1 MLDLSGL
8 DLEKENK
15 NKVDLSGL
23 ELEKDDNTID
33 LSKLE
38 LEKEKNPIVKTL
50 ENAGSKIYDGI
61 NKITKPAIDTAK
73 NINAVTDVIK
83 NTVNPVNIVKNIA
96 NNSTVK
102 EYNNIEPSLRARTK
116 QDDNAKVIYEPD
128 SFDILGNKI
137 AVASAGGSVKN
148 IEELKKLKDKQT
160 FAVLSAQLPTLA
172 LTGAMPVTALAGF
185 AGLQQLKNLIV
196 TKAKG
201 EKYSP
206 MQIKMLA
213 EMLPED
219 TNEYVKL
226 GASLLEA
233 VGDTAVIGAGVNK
246 FKKTLL
252 TDAANNTID
261 KLKKA
266 GYKITPEQ
274 EQQFKTA
281 VDKRVENISPD
292 DAVAINIKTKMAK
305 VPKATEKA
313 NIEVEPKRIGMEQ
326 DIVNTDD
333 NIKINYEKDLKTIT
347 KQIENTKTNIVKQRL
362 ENVVENPTEETIKN
376 FPNNVKGDFELVKG
390 NIYKIN
396 NSSYGIYV
404 GENKENGLLGFIG
417 SGNNIN
423 YISPNNVLIDV
434 SSNYP
439 EIKNPEIQNDIL
451 QSENAESD
459 AIIDN
464 NENIDTSF
472 NPAEWDENFAKQLED
487 EAVAQEQYEKMMIE
501 ELKESGAIPT
511 IKSEKQRLRDM
522 GIGRIVRPKKGDP
535 NYGEYEHLS
544 PRIRREFFYDE
555 KDGLVNSKGYTW
567 DQAEHTLQEVTG
579 NDNASIWK
587 ELEDIERNVSRYE
600 DLGLAVGKDNDK
612 KIKATENIG
621 NAVIHNE
628 TLQEQNCP
636 ITRPVDSVQITI
648 TSSVIKDK
656 QLHQKAKAG
665 DLKSAYELVDK
676 IFDTNGKS
684 ASVRKNI
691 QNKIEALKA
700 LKEKYPNAVIVPLWS
715 IEKAGKNKIPFA
727 YAKKV
732 AKITG
737 LKPYGKIKQI
747 NKTHHTGAGAMDR
760 IVDKAVFSGE
770 VVPKLEYII
779 VDDIFTMGANINE
792 LRKYIERNG
801 GKVVATSCLGAGKG
815 GANIGDDKNAKILY
829 NKFSKGAVDDY
840 VRKNNIAG
848 SSEELTELQAQ
859 QLIQQAEQVDNSAG
873 SSGNGQRNGRMEE
886 GLRSGWDQVLRGRVT
901 EKTLT
906 ELKDKFG
913 NFLVDSFFQ
922 KENLA
927 NSAAEFTTEQAKY
940 LSKFKNLESVKTKA
954 DDVKNKLKLEDENN
968 NSIDLSLSSK
978 TRPAYSSALK
988 TDVKINSNEKPKMSD
1003 FKLYQ
1008 RTYDLAKKYMVNN
1021 IAESKYR
1028 PRNTLGVYYNYG
1040 SRKGNIYLNSLFN
1053 VDVVAHELVHAI
1065 DDQQQII
1072 TDLYD
1077 KGFTANTTYKGKRAF
1092 TTFVPDIN
1100 TFEGKAAAEI
1110 LKACKDLY
1118 PVDISK
1124 QSVKSRLAEGL
1135 ATLIQHSIINPDM
1148 IENFYGNAYK
1158 WAMSNETLQSFRDD
1172 ARQIIVDYESL
1183 NPVEKLTTEIYDK
1196 AQKVQ
1201 AKTKIPLGVR
1211 IDSQLFDSEAVLKM
1225 LDKDLYLTAKG
1236 YRTVLKGILENNL
1249 TNKDGKMYIID
1260 SRGNPVKV
1268 SDNVNWRTL
1277 IEDVQKAQSEF
1288 NGYLVARRFVT
1299 WYENRD
1305 KIANGIEVLGNNLK
1319 KLQQKYNEV
1328 SEKIKKDD
1336 FYNIHDQKAAYDL
1349 ERSLRIEIDKLTRQI
1364 KQEGEKL
1371 QNLQSILEKNGKNE
1385 QNIKDAYKFLDN
1397 AQNRE
1402 LAKKYDFLMRCN
1414 LTVLRTA
1421 KLIDKEMYNELV
1433 ANYGYAPFN
1442 RVAYNELT
1450 GDGKEFVEQFG
1461 AKNDVIPKIVSSNWN
1476 IKNLKK
1482 IEGSQLPI
1490 LSPLYSSIQLMK
1502 EAYKKSYKQIVANRM
1517 GEIAELYPELMQ
1529 KVPYKTGDEKNNS
1542 KLVIVGTDRATG
1554 KEIKQTLEMDP
1565 FVKKVWDSLIDNYKM
1580 SVVEKMMVAPAK
1592 FFTLMT
1598 TAENPI
1604 FAITNFARDQIT
1616 ASVNS
1621 DMGYVPFFTP
1631 IMTYVKC
1638 RQNPELRQYFDEYN
1652 ELFGESNT
1660 FLSNLDEVNPDDLAQ
1675 AFKTNALYKIFGYG
1689 KKILSFLPNL
1699 SEVVTRRTE
1708 YVKARGAG
1716 FDIITA
1722 KRMADEVSV
1731 PFGDRGMWGGGFGRS
1746 LLRSVPYM
1754 NAGLQ
1759 VVRQG
1764 IRSLLTTKGNNLLE
1778 NPKIVNLQQNSNGV
1792 YEYKEK
1798 NKFLKTLF
1806 AMMGLGVIQTA
1817 VSLWWDYI
1825 DDKTRKNLKE
1835 QLNPAQFIRFAY
1847 LPWGFN
1853 DTDLLRLPWEQLY
1866 SFPAVIGAMIH
1877 DELKNDYDYKLSE
1890 YAEVLTGGVIP
1901 DNFNVIVPLIKTL
1914 AEKDNSGWEQLMY
1927 RDFPQIVKIGLMLG
1941 GGKKTY
1947 PALQDIVPKYLQ
1959 KREKAMQYDEKTSDL
1974 AKFLGKQFNI
1984 APIKLDYYLY
1994 NVAGQVGSMFEKGA
2008 EFIIDKLSG
2017 KTETGLADFIT
2028 GNVTEKEKAFR
2039 KTVMPWLQES
2049 YFIYGREMQQFYDE
2063 KEKFEALE
2071 KSHKEGLR
2079 KLNSEELKYLSANAP
2094 HIRTISK
2101 RIKDY
2106 NKFVKNATDNRKNL
2120 TFKQQKENEQTKIN
2134 MENQIID
2141 LLRKW
2146 KRAVKKAA

>member
-8 DLEKENK
+8 NLEKEDK
-15 NKVDLSGL
+15 NKIDLSGL
-23 ELEKDDNTID
+23 NLEKEDKSEMDLSGLGLEKDKKSVTDI
-33 LSKLE
+33 LE
-38 LEKEKNPIVKTL
+38 A
-50 ENAGSKIYDGI
+50 AGSKLYDGV
-61 NKITKPAIDTAK
+61 NKVISPAVNAAK
-73 NINAVTDVIK
+73 NIDTVTDTIK
-83 NTVNPVNIVKNIA
+83 NTVNPVNVIKNIA

-102 EYNNIEPSLRARTK
+102 EYNNTEPILRARTAE
-116 QDDNAKVIYEPD
+116 DDKAKTIYEPD

-148 IEELKKLKDKQT
+148 IEELKKLKDKQD

-206 MQIKMLA
+206 MQIRMLA
-213 EMLPED
+213 ETLPED
-219 TNEYVKL
+219 TNEYIKL

-252 TDAANNTID
+252 SDAANNTID

-266 GYKITPEQ
+266 GYKVSPEQ
-274 EQQFKTA
+274 EKQFKTA
-281 VDKRVENISPD
+281 IDKAAKNISPD

-305 VPKATEKA
+305 IPQAEKPINTDV
-313 NIEVEPKRIGMEQ
+313 NIEPGRIETGKN
-326 DIVNTDD
+326 IVKVNSDVNIRYDD
-333 NIKINYEKDLKTIT
+333 TLENIT
-347 KQIENTKTNIVKQRL
+347 KQVKNTEVSIIRQRL
-362 ENVVENPTEETIKN
+362 ANVIENPTEETSKN
-376 FPNNVKGDFELVKG
+376 LPSNVNNKEFEPVKG

-396 NSSYGIYV
+396 NSSYGIYI
-404 GENKENGLLGFIG
+404 GEKNGLLGFITY
-417 SGNNIN
+417 GNGIN
-423 YISPNNVLIDV
+423 YISPNNVLVDV
-434 SSNYP
+434 STNYP
-439 EIKNPEIQNDIL
+439 QVIEQPIENIETEQADSIINDD
-451 QSENAESD
+451 S
-459 AIIDN
+459 
-464 NENIDTSF
+464 NIDTSF
-472 NPAEWDENFAKQLED
+472 NPAEWDENYAKQLED
-487 EAVAQEQYEKMMIE
+487 EARAKEEYEQMIIE
-501 ELKESGAIPT
+501 ELKQDGAIPT
-511 IKSEKQRLRDM
+511 IKSEKQRLKDM

-555 KDGLVNSKGYTW
+555 KDGIINNKGYTW

-579 NDNASIWK
+579 NDNASIWE
-587 ELEDIERNVSRYE
+587 ELESIDRIVGKYE
-600 DLGLAVGKDNDK
+600 DLGFAVDGKTNNEQ
-612 KIKATENIG
+612 IKATKNIEDS
-621 NAVIHNE
+621 VIQND
-628 TLQEQNCP
+628 TLQKTNCP
-636 ITRPVDSVQITI
+636 ITKPVDSVQITI
-648 TSSVIKDK
+648 TPNVIKYSD
-656 QLHQKAKAG
+656 LHKKAKAG

-684 ASVRKNI
+684 ASVAKNI
-691 QNKIEALKA
+691 QGKIEQLKA

-715 IEKAGKNKIPFA
+715 IEKAGKNKIPLA
-727 YAKKV
+727 YANKV
-732 AKITG
+732 ALITG
-737 LKPYGKIKQI
+737 LKRYDKIKQI
-747 NKTHHTGAGAMDR
+747 NKTYHTGSGAMYR

-770 VVPKLEYII
+770 VVPNLQYIL

-801 GKVVATSCLGAGKG
+801 GTVVATSCLGAGKG

-840 VRKNNIAG
+840 VRKNNIAE
-848 SSEELTELQAQ
+848 SSEELTELQAR
-859 QLIQQAEQVDNSAG
+859 QLIQQAEQADNTARIDG
-873 SSGNGQRNGRMEE
+873 DGQGNGRRKSSIEE
-886 GLRSGWDQVLRGRVT
+886 IRSEVLRGKVT
-901 EKTLT
+901 ADTLT
-906 ELKDKFG
+906 ELENKLGNLLIDKF
-913 NFLVDSFFQ
+913 FQ
-922 KENLA
+922 QENLA
-927 NSAAEFTTEQAKY
+927 NTAREFTSEQAKY
-940 LSKFKNLESVKTKA
+940 LSKFKNLKSIKNKA
-954 DDVKNKLKLEDENN
+954 DEVKKEIEKENGSAN
-968 NSIDLSLSSK
+968 LSLGGKNRAS
-978 TRPAYSSALK
+978 YSSALK
-988 TDVKINSNEKPKMSD
+988 TDVKIKNNETPKEKD

-1008 RTYDLAKKYMVNN
+1008 RTYDLAKKYMVSN

-1028 PRNTLGVYYNYG
+1028 PKNTLGVYYNYG
-1040 SRKGNIYLNSLFN
+1040 SRKGNIYLNSLLN

-1124 QSVKSRLAEGL
+1124 QSVKNRLAEGL
-1135 ATLIQHSIINPDM
+1135 ATIIQHSIINPDM
-1148 IENFYGNAYK
+1148 IENLYPNAYK
-1158 WAMSNETLQSFRDD
+1158 WAMGNDTLQSFRND
-1172 ARQIIVDYESL
+1172 ARQIVVDYESL
-1183 NPVEKLTTEIYDK
+1183 NPVEQLTTEIYDK
-1196 AQKVQ
+1196 AQKVKD
-1201 AKTKIPLGVR
+1201 KTKIPLDVR

-1249 TNKDGKMYIID
+1249 TNKKGKMYIID
-1260 SRGNPVKV
+1260 NHGNPVKV
-1268 SDNVNWRTL
+1268 SDTVNWRTL

-1288 NGYLVARRFVT
+1288 NGYLVARRFVA
-1299 WYENRD
+1299 WYDMRD
-1305 KIANGIEVLGNNLK
+1305 KLANGLVISGNNLK
-1319 KLQQKYNEV
+1319 KLQKRYDEV
-1328 SEKIKKDD
+1328 SKKIKEQD
-1336 FYNIHDQKAAYDL
+1336 FYNIHDQKATFQLEQDL
-1349 ERSLRIEIDKLTRQI
+1349 KREIDKLTKKIEQD
-1364 KQEGEKL
+1364 GVKL
-1371 QNLQSILEKNGKNE
+1371 QELQSILAKSGKNE
-1385 QNIKDAYKFLDN
+1385 EKIKEAYKFLDN
-1397 AQNRE
+1397 TQNRE
-1402 LAKKYDFLMRCN
+1402 LAKKYDFLMKCN

-1421 KLIDKEMYNELV
+1421 KLIDKDMYNELV

-1450 GDGKEFVEQFG
+1450 GDGKEFVEKIG
-1461 AKNDVIPKIVSSNWN
+1461 AKNDVVPKIVSSNWN

-1482 IEGSQLPI
+1482 IEGSELPI

-1502 EAYKKSYKQIVANRM
+1502 EAYKKSYKQLIANRM
-1517 GEIAELYPELMQ
+1517 GEIAELYPDLMQ
-1529 KVPYKTGDEKNNS
+1529 KVPYIKGDEKNNS
-1542 KLVIVGTDRATG
+1542 KLVVVGTNRQTG
-1554 KEIKQTLEMDP
+1554 KDIKQTLEMDP
-1565 FVKKVWDSLIDNYKM
+1565 FVKKVWDSLIDNYQM
-1580 SVVEKMMVAPAK
+1580 SLIEKLMVAPAK

-1598 TAENPI
+1598 TADNPI
-1604 FAITNFARDQIT
+1604 FAITNFARDQVT

-1621 DMGYVPFFTP
+1621 DMGYKPFFTP

-1638 RQNPELRQYFDEYN
+1638 RQNPVLKQYFDEYN

-1660 FLSNLDEVNPDDLAQ
+1660 FLSNLDEVNPDDLAE
-1675 AFKTNALYKIFGYG
+1675 AFKTNALWKLLGLG
-1689 KKILSFLPNL
+1689 KKGLSFLPNL

-1716 FDIITA
+1716 FDIITS

-1731 PFGDRGMWGGGFGRS
+1731 PFGDRGLWGGGFGRS

-1754 NAGLQ
+1754 NASLQ
-1759 VVRQG
+1759 VIRQG
-1764 IRSLLTTKGNNLLE
+1764 VRSLLTTKGNNLLE
-1778 NPKIVNLQQNSNGV
+1778 RRKVVNLQQNSNGI
-1792 YEYKEK
+1792 YEYEEK

-1806 AMMGLGVIQTA
+1806 AMVGLGVIQTA

-1825 DDKTRKNLKE
+1825 NDQTRKNLKE

-1866 SFPAVIGAMIH
+1866 SFPAVIAAMIH
-1877 DELKNDYDYKLSE
+1877 DEMKNDYDYKLSE

-1901 DNFNVIVPLIKTL
+1901 DNFNVVVPLLKTL
-1914 AEKDNSGWEQLMY
+1914 IEKDNSGWEQLMY

-1947 PALQDIVPKYLQ
+1947 PTLQDIVPKYLQ
-1959 KREKAMQYDEKTSDL
+1959 KREKALQYDEKTSDL

-1984 APIKLDYYLY
+1984 SPIKIDYYIY

-2008 EFIIDKLSG
+2008 EFILDKLSG
-2017 KTETGLADFIT
+2017 KTQTGLKDFVT

-2049 YFIYGREMQQFYDE
+2049 FFIYGREMQQFYDE

-2071 KSHKEGLR
+2071 KSYKEGLR
-2079 KLNSEELKYLSANAP
+2079 KLMSEELNYLRLHSP
-2094 HIRTISK
+2094 YIKGISK
-2101 RIKDY
+2101 KITAY
-2106 NKFVKNATDNRKNL
+2106 NKFVKNSTDSRKKL
-2120 TFKQQKENEQTKIN
+2120 TFKQQKDNEKTKIQMENEIV
-2134 MENQIID
+2134 D
-2141 LLRKW
+2141 LLRKY
-2146 KRAVKKAA
+2146 KKAVKQAA

>member
-1 MLDLSGL
+1 MNYIEFSQNIKKKYPEYNDID
-8 DLEKENK
+8 DLELAKKIVTKYPEYNDITFDD
-15 NKVDLSGL
+15 V
-23 ELEKDDNTID
+23 EEKTP
-33 LSKLE
+33 
-38 LEKEKNPIVKTL
+38 EKNSIVKTL

-102 EYNNIEPSLRARTK
+102 EYNNVEPSLRARTK
-116 QDDNAKVIYEPD
+116 QDDNVKVIYEPD

-196 TKAKG
+196 TKTKG

-266 GYKITPEQ
+266 GYKITTEQ
-274 EQQFKTA
+274 KQQFKTA
-281 VDKRVENISPD
+281 VDKRVESISPD

-313 NIEVEPKRIGMEQ
+313 NIEVEPKRIDVER
-326 DIVNTDD
+326 DIVNTDE
-333 NIKINYEKDLKTIT
+333 NLKINYEKDLKTIT

-451 QSENAESD
+451 QSENTKSD

-522 GIGRIVRPKKGDP
+522 GIGRMVRPKKGDP

-579 NDNASIWK
+579 NDNASIWE
-587 ELEDIERNVSRYE
+587 ELENIERNVSRYE
-600 DLGLAVGKDNDK
+600 DLGLAVGGK
-612 KIKATENIG
+612 G
-621 NAVIHNE
+621 NN
-628 TLQEQNCP
+628 N
-636 ITRPVDSVQITI
+636 ITI
-648 TSSVIKDK
+648 NKNIDDIVAPNNKPIDIIQVTSLPNLKNAKNGNLD
-656 QLHQKAKAG
+656 LHVKAKAG
-665 DLKSAYELVDK
+665 DFDSAYKLIDNLLTVKRADGKVNHKANILVNKFKK
-676 IFDTNGKS
+676 I
-684 ASVRKNI
+684 A
-691 QNKIEALKA
+691 QE
-700 LKEKYPNAVIVPLWS
+700 YPNAVILPIIAKEASGHNML
-715 IEKAGKNKIPFA
+715 PYA
-727 YAKKV
+727 YA
-732 AKITG
+732 AKISQITG
-737 LKPYGKIKQI
+737 LKISDSIKQI
-747 NKTHHTGAGAMDR
+747 NETHHTGAGKAERLMDR
-760 IVDKAVFSGE
+760 AIFDGK
-770 VVPKLEYII
+770 VVPGLKYVI
-779 VDDIFTMGANINE
+779 VDDVFTTGSNINE
-792 LRKYIERNG
+792 LRKYIERRG
-801 GKVVATSCLGAGKG
+801 GKVVNVAILGTGNQGRAFTLLEETKE
-815 GANIGDDKNAKILY
+815 KLY
-829 NKFSKGAVDDY
+829 NKFTKEGINEY
-840 VRKNNIAG
+840 LRRNKIAN
-848 SSEELTELQAQ
+848 SAEELTELQAGIILKQ
-859 QLIQQAEQVDNSAG
+859 SKQSIDAGRAER
-873 SSGNGQRNGRMEE
+873 NGQRFSSSE
-886 GLRSGWDQVLRGRVT
+886 GKSESSRSEVLRR
-901 EKTLT
+901 
-906 ELKDKFG
+906 EL
-913 NFLVDSFFQ
+913 
-922 KENLA
+922 
-927 NSAAEFTTEQAKY
+927 NSEQ
-940 LSKFKNLESVKTKA
+940 S
-954 DDVKNKLKLEDENN
+954 NN
-968 NSIDLSLSSK
+968 NSTDLSLSGK

-988 TDVKINSNEKPKMSD
+988 SDVKINSNEKPKMSD

-1040 SRKGNIYLNSLFN
+1040 SRKGNIYLNSLLN

-1065 DDQQQII
+1065 DDKLQII
-1072 TDLYD
+1072 NDLYE
-1077 KGFTANTTYKGKRAF
+1077 KGFKAVTTFKGKKAI
-1092 TTFVPDIN
+1092 TTFIPDIS
-1100 TFEGKAAAEI
+1100 TPEGKAADEL
-1110 LKACKDLY
+1110 LKAAKDLY
-1118 PVDISK
+1118 PTDISK

-1196 AQKVQ
+1196 AQKIQ

-1277 IEDVQKAQSEF
+1277 IEDVQKTQSEF

-1305 KIANGIEVLGNNLK
+1305 KIANRIEVLGNNLK

-1336 FYNIHDQKAAYDL
+1336 FYNIHDQKAAYDS
-1349 ERSLRIEIDKLTRQI
+1349 ERSLRIEINKLTRQI

-1806 AMMGLGVIQTA
+1806 AMIGLGVIQTA

-1901 DNFNVIVPLIKTL
+1901 DNFNVIAPLIKTL

-1947 PALQDIVPKYLQ
+1947 PTLQDIVPKYLQ

-2017 KTETGLADFIT
+2017 KTETGLTDFIT

-2063 KEKFEALE
+2063 KEKFEALK

-2146 KRAVKKAA
+2146 KRVKK

>member
-15 NKVDLSGL
+15 NKIDLSGL

-50 ENAGSKIYDGI
+50 ENTGSKIYDGI

-102 EYNNIEPSLRARTK
+102 EYNNVEPSLRARTK

-148 IEELKKLKDKQT
+148 IEELKNLKDKQT

-219 TNEYVKL
+219 TNEYIKL

-266 GYKITPEQ
+266 GYKITQEQ

-326 DIVNTDD
+326 DIVNADD

-362 ENVVENPTEETIKN
+362 ENVIENPTEETIKN

-439 EIKNPEIQNDIL
+439 EIKNPETQNDIL
-451 QSENAESD
+451 QSENTESD

-579 NDNASIWK
+579 NDNASIWE

-612 KIKATENIG
+612 KIKETENIG

-628 TLQEQNCP
+628 TLQKQNCP
-636 ITRPVDSVQITI
+636 IARPVDSVQITI

-770 VVPKLEYII
+770 VVPELEYII

-848 SSEELTELQAQ
+848 SSEELTELQAR

-1040 SRKGNIYLNSLFN
+1040 SRKGNIYLNSLLN

-1065 DDQQQII
+1065 DDKLQII
-1072 TDLYD
+1072 NDLYE
-1077 KGFTANTTYKGKRAF
+1077 KGFKAATTFKGKKAI
-1092 TTFVPDIN
+1092 TTFIPDIS
-1100 TFEGKAAAEI
+1100 TPEGKAADEL
-1110 LKACKDLY
+1110 LKAAKDLY
-1118 PVDISK
+1118 PTDISK

-1890 YAEVLTGGVIP
+1890 YAEVLTGGVIS

-1947 PALQDIVPKYLQ
+1947 PTLQDIVPKYLQ

-2079 KLNSEELKYLSANAP
+2079 KLNSEELKYLSANTP

>member
-23 ELEKDDNTID
+23 ELEKNDNTID

-38 LEKEKNPIVKTL
+38 LEKEKNPIIKTL

-233 VGDTAVIGAGVNK
+233 IGDTAVIGAGVNK

-266 GYKITPEQ
+266 GYKITSEQ
-274 EQQFKTA
+274 EQRFKTA
-281 VDKRVENISPD
+281 VDKRVESISPD

-555 KDGLVNSKGYTW
+555 KDRLVNSKGYTW

-579 NDNASIWK
+579 NDNASIWE

-770 VVPKLEYII
+770 VVPELEYII

-848 SSEELTELQAQ
+848 SSEELTELQAR

-1008 RTYDLAKKYMVNN
+1008 RTYDLATKYMVNN

-1040 SRKGNIYLNSLFN
+1040 SRKGNIYLNSLLN

-1065 DDQQQII
+1065 DDKLQII
-1072 TDLYD
+1072 NDLYE
-1077 KGFTANTTYKGKRAF
+1077 KGFKAVTTFKGKKAI
-1092 TTFVPDIN
+1092 TTFIPDISIP
-1100 TFEGKAAAEI
+1100 EGKAADEL
-1110 LKACKDLY
+1110 LKAAKDLY
-1118 PVDISK
+1118 PTDISK

-1947 PALQDIVPKYLQ
+1947 PTLQDIVPKYLQ

-2017 KTETGLADFIT
+2017 KTETGLTDFIT